1 LVYRFASYREESSFH
16 QSLLKG
22 ITMLEKFRI
31 LLLSLLTLIAPLSPA
46 AEPGKQ
52 EAQVIVE
59 KAVAFAA
66 ENGKEKLITT
76 VGKKDGPFHQGE
88 LYVFVFDES
97 GTLLANPAAPEL
109 VGKNDV
115 EKPDADG
122 KLFRKDILAVAKE
135 KGSGWVDYKWKNP
148 ASGKVEPKVSY
159 VKKQGDVIIGA
170 GVYNK

>member
-1 LVYRFASYREESSFH
+1 MF
-16 QSLLKG
+16 K
-22 ITMLEKFRI
+22 KFRI
-31 LLLSLLTLIAPLSPA
+31 LFLFLLTPIASLTLA
-46 AEPGKQ
+46 AEPGRQ
-52 EAQVIVE
+52 EAQAIVE
-59 KAVAFAA
+59 KAVVFA
-66 ENGKEKLITT
+66 ETNGKDKLISE
-76 VGKKDGPFHQGE
+76 VSKKGGPFHDGE

-97 GTLLANPAAPEL
+97 GTLLANPAAPDL

-122 KLFRKDILAVAKE
+122 KLFRKDILSVAKQ

-148 ASGKVEPKVSY
+148 SSGKVEPKVSY